1 MSKIQS
7 TNLLPENA
15 TPRNTASLLVQNYI
29 NTNVPP
35 EEQRN
40 EWDDLAAFE
49 QAVGT
54 GILDI
59 HESIVKNVGMLDA
72 VGYKSDELVN
82 ATKTYEVDFTNIVND
97 LETIGKMHEGKTG
110 PAKSNEEYAQSIDL
124 FEKYR
129 QLDVTMR
136 ASFLPVCTTITESL
150 LVARDNLIKQGFT
163 PDNIDE
169 KLKEVTAQEATDPN
183 VITDVE
189 VK

>member
-7 TNLLPENA
+7 ISLLPEKE
-15 TPRNTASLLVQNYI
+15 TPRNAASLLVQNYI
-29 NTNVPP
+29 NSNVPV

-59 HESIVKNVGMLDA
+59 HESIVKNVSMLDA
-72 VGYKSDELVN
+72 VGYKSDELIN
-82 ATKTYEVDFTNIVND
+82 ATKVYEVDFTNIVND
-97 LETIGKMHEGKTG
+97 LETIGQQHEGKSG
-110 PAKSNEEYAQSIDL
+110 PAKSNEEYAQSIEL
-124 FEKYR
+124 FERYR

-150 LVARDNLIKQGFT
+150 LLARDNLIKQGFT
-163 PDNIDE
+163 PDNIED
-169 KLKEVTAQEATDPN
+169 KLNEVMAQEAIDPN
-183 VITDVE
+183 VITDV
-189 VK
+189 VIK